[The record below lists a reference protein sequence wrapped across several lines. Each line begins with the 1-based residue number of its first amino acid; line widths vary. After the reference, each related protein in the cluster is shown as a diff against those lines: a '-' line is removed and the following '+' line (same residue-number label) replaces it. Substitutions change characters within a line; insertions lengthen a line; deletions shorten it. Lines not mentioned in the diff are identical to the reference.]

1 MAARNSSMLP
11 VVLVLASATFML
23 ALYASKP
30 STPLQLN
37 AIRTRPSAGVMMRP
51 NSRFVS
57 RPSAAAA
64 LNSADI
70 RPAILASRGQQC
82 VKVNDIAT
90 MCGKMVVL
98 RSPTAVRAAKS
109 DELDADKLIEDL
121 TSKFDSIENKSQVA
135 IYGGASIL
143 ALLLANGLVTTIDAI
158 PVLPYFMKLVGT
170 GYTSWFVYRYLLFDD
185 SRKELLEDLEAIR
198 KKVTGESQ

>member
-1 MAARNSSMLP
+1 
-11 VVLVLASATFML
+11 
-23 ALYASKP
+23 
-30 STPLQLN
+30 
-37 AIRTRPSAGVMMRP
+37 
-51 NSRFVS
+51 
-57 RPSAAAA
+57 
-64 LNSADI
+64 
-70 RPAILASRGQQC
+70 
-82 VKVNDIAT
+82 
-90 MCGKMVVL
+90 MVVL